1 MTHPV
6 TPGHL
11 LLAIQALNT
20 GAYHLLTNTVITRT
34 CMEIL
39 DKVVT
44 ELHSLVLDF

>member
-6 TPGHL
+6 TLGHL
-11 LLAIQALNT
+11 LLAVQAFNT
-20 GAYHLLTNTVITRT
+20 GAYDLLTNTVITCT

-44 ELHSLVLDF
+44 ELHSPVLDF